1 MSILKV
7 VNKILL
13 ALAIVFLGLF
23 VFAGLVLGAVGD
35 RIGRRALMSVQRAP
49 RT

>member
-1 MSILKV
+1 MLKV

-23 VFAGLVLGAVGD
+23 VFAGLVLGACFILA
-35 RIGRRALMSVQRAP
+35 R
-49 RT
+49 